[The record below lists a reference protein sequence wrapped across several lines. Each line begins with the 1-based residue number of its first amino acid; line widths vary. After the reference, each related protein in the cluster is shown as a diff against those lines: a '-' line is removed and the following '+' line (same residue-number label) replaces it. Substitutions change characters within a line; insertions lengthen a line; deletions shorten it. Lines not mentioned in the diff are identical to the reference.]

1 MAMKYFL
8 GAAAGIALIGL
19 FARFHS
25 FPLPES
31 CQFED
36 ASGGSGNISSYQELH
51 QVVGED
57 RMQDL
62 KEKYLLYNPPLGS
75 LEVLDCKL

>member
-1 MAMKYFL
+1 MKYFL
-8 GAAAGIALIGL
+8 GAVAGIALIGL
-19 FARFHS
+19 LAGFHS

-36 ASGGSGNISSYQELH
+36 ASGPSGNISSYQELS
-51 QVVGED
+51 QVIGED
-57 RMQDL
+57 KMQDL

-75 LEVLDCKL
+75 LEVFECKL

>member
-1 MAMKYFL
+1 MKYVL
-8 GAAAGIALIGL
+8 GAVAGIALIGL
-19 FARFHS
+19 IAGFHS
-25 FPLPES
+25 FPLPDS

-36 ASGGSGNISSYQELH
+36 ASGGSGNITSYQELN

-75 LEVLDCKL
+75 VEVLDCKF